1 MLGLENLS
9 LTCVGE
15 MSNRI
20 FVKATKVYNRNAHTW
35 QITVV
40 HRGGGG
46 GGIKEWECGKHKIL
60 DYNYHAGHWQCRN
73 LRQ

>member
-46 GGIKEWECGKHKIL
+46 G
-60 DYNYHAGHWQCRN
+60 
-73 LRQ
+73 